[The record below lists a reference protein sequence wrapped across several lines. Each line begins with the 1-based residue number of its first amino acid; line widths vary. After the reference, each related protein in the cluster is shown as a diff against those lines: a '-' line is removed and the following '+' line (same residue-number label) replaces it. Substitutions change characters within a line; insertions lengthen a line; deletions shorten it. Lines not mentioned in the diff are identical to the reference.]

1 MTDSHEE
8 RPPFE
13 EAMAELETLVRR
25 LEQGE
30 LPLEE
35 SLAAFE
41 RGMALVRSLA
51 ARLEDVAQRVEVLLR
66 ASDGSLV
73 TRPLPDEEEGPRA
86 WPSTFT
92 AIWPPAG
99 GPSRAPSRGASPR
112 GVQRCA
118 GRFATACWA
127 AASGC
132 ARSSHWQPARSP
144 ACPRP
149 RCCPSPA
156 PSSSSTPTRWC
167 MTISR
172 RWTTTT
178 CAAGVPPAIGCS
190 E

>member
-73 TRPLPDEEEGPRA
+73 TRPLPDEEE
-86 WPSTFT
+86 
-92 AIWPPAG
+92 
-99 GPSRAPSRGASPR
+99 
-112 GVQRCA
+112 
-118 GRFATACWA
+118 
-127 AASGC
+127 
-132 ARSSHWQPARSP
+132 
-144 ACPRP
+144 
-149 RCCPSPA
+149 
-156 PSSSSTPTRWC
+156 
-167 MTISR
+167 
-172 RWTTTT
+172 
-178 CAAGVPPAIGCS
+178 
-190 E
+190 

>member
-13 EAMAELETLVRR
+13 EAMSELETLVRR

-73 TRPLPDEEEGPRA
+73 TRPLPDEEE
-86 WPSTFT
+86 
-92 AIWPPAG
+92 
-99 GPSRAPSRGASPR
+99 
-112 GVQRCA
+112 
-118 GRFATACWA
+118 
-127 AASGC
+127 
-132 ARSSHWQPARSP
+132 
-144 ACPRP
+144 
-149 RCCPSPA
+149 
-156 PSSSSTPTRWC
+156 
-167 MTISR
+167 
-172 RWTTTT
+172 
-178 CAAGVPPAIGCS
+178 
-190 E
+190 

>member
-1 MTDSHEE
+1 MTDSPEE

-73 TRPLPDEEEGPRA
+73 TRPLPDEEE
-86 WPSTFT
+86 
-92 AIWPPAG
+92 
-99 GPSRAPSRGASPR
+99 
-112 GVQRCA
+112 
-118 GRFATACWA
+118 
-127 AASGC
+127 
-132 ARSSHWQPARSP
+132 
-144 ACPRP
+144 
-149 RCCPSPA
+149 
-156 PSSSSTPTRWC
+156 
-167 MTISR
+167 
-172 RWTTTT
+172 
-178 CAAGVPPAIGCS
+178 
-190 E
+190 

>member
-1 MTDSHEE
+1 MTESREE

-73 TRPLPDEEEGPRA
+73 TRPLPDEEE
-86 WPSTFT
+86 
-92 AIWPPAG
+92 
-99 GPSRAPSRGASPR
+99 
-112 GVQRCA
+112 
-118 GRFATACWA
+118 
-127 AASGC
+127 
-132 ARSSHWQPARSP
+132 
-144 ACPRP
+144 
-149 RCCPSPA
+149 
-156 PSSSSTPTRWC
+156 
-167 MTISR
+167 
-172 RWTTTT
+172 
-178 CAAGVPPAIGCS
+178 
-190 E
+190 